1 MAFPPARNPRSGKQY
16 KHRTRKKEKIKIIS
30 LILYPFILKSKVF
43 HCYENGSTKNLIHHS
58 GCTRCIFVQ
67 KVKWNVMA
75 VSFYVTLDPTRSPS
89 WSAPSPPR
97 WSRRQGWA
105 LPLSAPSS
113 FQWSGW
119 LPPALWVP
127 SQCNVDWRLRKIR
140 DIFSTPRIMAKV
152 REAPFWNVLFPLTL
166 SHLGEGGGQIH
177 PPSPR

>member
-16 KHRTRKKEKIKIIS
+16 KHRTRNKRKKIKIIS
-30 LILYPFILKSKVF
+30 LTLYPFILKSKVF

-58 GCTRCIFVQ
+58 DCTRCIFVQ
-67 KVKWNVMA
+67 KVKWNGMA

-119 LPPALWVP
+119 LPPALWLCHHNAMLIEDSEKLGTFSVH
-127 SQCNVDWRLRKIR
+127 QELWRRLGK
-140 DIFSTPRIMAKV
+140 P
-152 REAPFWNVLFPLTL
+152 LFEMCCFP
-166 SHLGEGGGQIH
+166 
-177 PPSPR
+177 